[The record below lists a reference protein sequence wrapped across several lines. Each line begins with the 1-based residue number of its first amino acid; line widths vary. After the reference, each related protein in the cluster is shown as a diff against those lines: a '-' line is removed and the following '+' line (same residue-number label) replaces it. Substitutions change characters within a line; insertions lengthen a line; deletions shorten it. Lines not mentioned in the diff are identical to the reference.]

1 MQQRMM
7 AVKEELASRT
17 YEGVSGAGAVR
28 VVVTG
33 SQRLAS
39 VAIGNDV
46 LDDPEMLGDLIVVA
60 ANQALEA
67 SAAEA
72 QQAMGGLT
80 GSIDLG
86 GLLG

>member
-1 MQQRMM
+1 MQQRVM

-17 YEGVSGAGAVR
+17 YEGVSGGGAVR

-39 VAIGNDV
+39 VEIGNDV
-46 LDDPEMLGDLIVVA
+46 LDDPDMLGDLIVVA

-67 SAAEA
+67 SATEA

-80 GSIDLG
+80 GGIDLG